1 MKVWTE
7 TIGEIGAK
15 KDEQESGQTVQ
26 ASYTAYLI
34 DNNPEEAE
42 KKRKAIIICPGGGY
56 SRLSPREAEPI
67 ALKYLA
73 MGYHAFVL
81 FYSVAPSRF
90 PQALEELAW
99 LTAHIRRHADEWK
112 IQEDGIVVSGFS
124 AGGHLAGSLGAFWN
138 QEWLAKAVGAENEEI
153 RPNGMILCYPVVTAG
168 EYCHRGS
175 VECLL
180 GERADEKEAQEEFS
194 LELQVGAHTPKTF
207 LWHTVPDQTVPVQNS
222 LLLANALV
230 QSGVNLEMHLY
241 PVGCHGLSLANEET
255 AVGQDKRIEPQCQNW
270 MELVETW
277 LRHF

>member
-7 TIGEIGAK
+7 RIEGIGANG
-15 KDEQESGQTVQ
+15 EENEQTVK

-56 SRLSPREAEPI
+56 RFVSPREAEPI
-67 ALKYLA
+67 ALEYLA

-81 FYSVAPSRF
+81 SYSVAPSRF
-90 PQALEELAW
+90 PQAIEELAW
-99 LTAHIRRHADEWK
+99 LTVHIRRHAEEWK

-138 QEWLAKAVGAENEEI
+138 QEWLAQAVGAENEEI

-175 VECLL
+175 VENLL
-180 GERADEKEAQEEFS
+180 GDRADEKEAQDQFS
-194 LELQVGAHTPKTF
+194 LEFQVGAHTPKTF
-207 LWHTVPDQTVPVQNS
+207 LWHTVTDQTVPVQNS

-241 PVGCHGLSLANEET
+241 PVGCHGLSLATEET
-255 AVGQDKRIEPQCQNW
+255 AVGQENRVEPQCQNW
-270 MELVETW
+270 IELAGNW
-277 LRHF
+277 MSHL